1 MANLQIVQTSCFEML
16 ESAEV
21 SLYDSQATSCQHV
34 FCSKCGGWKDIMM
47 SPHRTRDSYTGS
59 LAIGI
64 HIFQFDH
71 TQPDCVAVNI
81 YCIEDENFDDMK
93 VGNMRLLHPLPVLL
107 Y

>member
-1 MANLQIVQTSCFEML
+1 MRGALAVLQIVPTSCFEML

-34 FCSKCGGWKDIMM
+34 FCSKCGKARRPQWHVWVGNPR
-47 SPHRTRDSYTGS
+47 PHAAAAGVS
-59 LAIGI
+59 AGI

-93 VGNMRLLHPLPVLL
+93 VRLP
-107 Y
+107 